1 MSGDTPPS
9 IGPANPYTTYDQGST
24 NEGSPIVQEGSGWT
38 SGAGIIDSGY
48 GTISALCSGNW
59 VDAALSGVALVL
71 DAAATAADP
80 LGSALAA
87 GIGWVIDHLNPIKG
101 WFEEVAGNPG
111 GAIAQAQSWGLIA
124 ADLGPAATDWGT
136 SAMRLEGGNE
146 GPAVNSYLD
155 WQATHTEAIAA
166 LEGAA
171 QGMQQAISVAAGIV
185 GFVHGFLRDVLAQ
198 LVGAAISWV
207 AQAVLSF
214 GTLIPWICGQIGT
227 RVAAVTA
234 KCSSFVD
241 GLVRSGTKLGELLE
255 ALGRGASSCSSSS
268 TRSRPTPRCT
278 VRPRG
283 TPHPEGHRRPS
294 HPGAGRHRTG
304 TPRADGTRRP
314 ARASPTPC
322 ATASAAACATLPTR
336 RAPTPPTAGSRPT
349 RGWTRSSPRGSDE
362 RVLPCLAERGLRA
375 CAGSSRRGR
384 AGSTPGRRRRRST
397 RPSG

>member
-1 MSGDTPPS
+1 MSGTTPPS
-9 IGPANPYTTYDQGST
+9 IGPANPYTVYDQGST
-24 NEGSPIVQEGSGWT
+24 HEGSPTIQEGSGWT

-48 GTISALCSGNW
+48 GTINALCSGNW

-111 GAIAQAQSWGLIA
+111 GAVAQAQAWGLIA

-136 SAMRLEGGNE
+136 SAMRMEGGNE
-146 GPAVNSYLD
+146 GPAVNAYLD

-166 LEGAA
+166 LQGAA
-171 QGMQQAISVAAGIV
+171 EGMQQAISVAAGIV

-227 RVAAVTA
+227 RVAALTA
-234 KCSSFVD
+234 KCSAFVE
-241 GLVRSGTKLGELLE
+241 GLVRSGSTLGDLLS
-255 ALGRGASSCSSSS
+255 ALGTWGKQLLQLLDKIKANPSLH
-268 TRSRPTPRCT
+268 RPTPRHAAPGGPPT
-278 VRPRG
+278 NVPPWSWTPPDGYTRG
-283 TPHPEGHRRPS
+283 
-294 HPGAGRHRTG
+294 GRHSAPNPTFPDAVR
-304 TPRADGTRRP
+304 DGVRGGVRD
-314 ARASPTPC
+314 SPYTA
-322 ATASAAACATLPTR
+322 ATNATDGGKQTH
-336 RAPTPPTAGSRPT
+336 AGH
-349 RGWTRSSPRGSDE
+349 DE
-362 RVLPCLAERGLRA
+362 DG
-375 CAGSSRRGR
+375 
-384 AGSTPGRRRRRST
+384 
-397 RPSG
+397 

>member
-124 ADLGPAATDWGT
+124 ADLGPAATDWGS

-171 QGMQQAISVAAGIV
+171 EGMQQAISVAAGIV

-234 KCSSFVD
+234 RCSSFVE
-241 GLVRSGTKLGELLE
+241 GLVRSGTKLGDLLE
-255 ALGRGASSCSSSS
+255 ALGTWGQQLLRLLDKIKTNPSLH
-268 TRSRPTPRCT
+268 RPTPRHAAPGGPPT
-278 VRPRG
+278 NVPPWSW
-283 TPHPEGHRRPS
+283 TPPNGYT
-294 HPGAGRHRTG
+294 PGGRHSAPGESFPDAMR
-304 TPRADGTRRP
+304 DGVRGGVRD
-314 ARASPTPC
+314 
-322 ATASAAACATLPTR
+322 
-336 RAPTPPTAGSRPT
+336 APYTAGT
-349 RGWTRSSPRGSDE
+349 NATDGGKQTNAGMDE
-362 RVLPCLAERGLRA
+362 E
-375 CAGSSRRGR
+375 
-384 AGSTPGRRRRRST
+384 
-397 RPSG
+397 